1 MNQNNK
7 EHSRGTYSDGWPI
20 HPVVTSYLFDEHSKK
35 TLLLKHRKLG
45 VWLPPGGHVNELEDP
60 FEAALRELKEETG
73 FSNEEVE
80 VLKIE
85 PVNLF
90 FSYMAD
96 YQNFHHEVE
105 PKEPPFL
112 VSLEI
117 MDEDSLSKHYHLNY
131 VYFFSLL
138 SLGRSPSIDL
148 TESDSWMWLN
158 LSIDQINLLLT
169 FIPVSTILSWMVN
182 HHISS

>member
-60 FEAALRELKEETG
+60 FEAALRELIEETG

-90 FSYMAD
+90 
-96 YQNFHHEVE
+96 
-105 PKEPPFL
+105 
-112 VSLEI
+112 
-117 MDEDSLSKHYHLNY
+117 
-131 VYFFSLL
+131 
-138 SLGRSPSIDL
+138 
-148 TESDSWMWLN
+148 
-158 LSIDQINLLLT
+158 
-169 FIPVSTILSWMVN
+169 
-182 HHISS
+182 